1 MDGPVKLSA
10 YVYKFNDKVQRKYIV
25 DKDHVIRL
33 FKDYKDRPV
42 TFGNMNGF
50 IDGPDFTK
58 VCAIAK
64 SFDVK
69 EDGITANI
77 DVTDTPDGRLLKEL
91 FKVMNESMSISCAF
105 IGDIYNKTIFP
116 QTIPYL
122 VIGENQFGYRLKEIP
137 KDIDDC
143 VFELGGVE

>member
-1 MDGPVKLSA
+1 MGGSVKLSA

-25 DKDHVIRL
+25 DKDQVIRL
-33 FKDYKDRPV
+33 FKDYKDRFV
-42 TFGNMNGF
+42 YFGNTDGF
-50 IDGPDFTK
+50 INRLDFTK

-105 IGDIYNKTIFP
+105 IGDIYDKTISP

-122 VIGENQFGYRLKEIP
+122 VIGENQFGYRLKETV
-137 KDIDDC
+137 DD
-143 VFELGGVE
+143 